1 MRRPHIADR
10 SRTSLGTTAPV
21 QPGPHRMQKTS
32 QCEVIGRR
40 PNNFAEHNRVHAP
53 QTCGRETLG
62 HLQFNSNLKP
72 TSSCSRPRIHFFER
86 G

>member
-32 QCEVIGRR
+32 QCEVIGRH
-40 PNNFAEHNRVHAP
+40 PNNFAEHNLVADLSLDRHI
-53 QTCGRETLG
+53 
-62 HLQFNSNLKP
+62 LQEIVQKKL
-72 TSSCSRPRIHFFER
+72 
-86 G
+86 